1 MIELK
6 VNGKSYTKFVDL
18 ELSRDIDNACGSL
31 TFSTSKKKVDI
42 KANDIIQAVVD
53 GTTMFT
59 GRIDG
64 VSNSIGD
71 ADLAQSFT
79 ARDYLADL
87 VDSSLPDSCKRF
99 KTGTSLLTLINEVVK
114 ALNMTLTVQNLAGT
128 ITPFSSIE
136 KVAGEA
142 GQNAFEFITSYA
154 RKRQV
159 FINSNG
165 QGNIKLYKLNG
176 LLGANFDFENSGAK
190 KNILSAN
197 GQINLADRYYSY
209 ACKSQIN
216 FKNAS
221 GDSGDYNRV
230 GRATDTDVRNSR
242 YYEFTSEQ
250 SMTQEEC
257 KKRAEE
263 EANIR
268 RARSFSYNVTA
279 SGHSQNG
286 TVFDIAKGARIND
299 EILDVKGVLMIK
311 SFSMKVSE
319 SDGETTEMTLT
330 YPDAYSVEASIAQ
343 KSQKRLDINSYLNK

>member
-31 TFSTSKKKVDI
+31 TFSTSKKKIDV
-42 KANDIIQAVVD
+42 KANDVIQAVVD
-53 GTTMFT
+53 GVTMFT
-59 GRIDG
+59 GRID
-64 VSNSIGD
+64 SPQTSEDEGD
-71 ADLAQSFT
+71 ISQYFT

-99 KTGTSLLTLINEVVK
+99 KTGTSLLTLINEVIS

-128 ITPFSSIE
+128 ILPFDKTE

-142 GQNAFEFITSYA
+142 GVNAFEFITSYA

-165 QGNIKLYKLNG
+165 QGNVKLYKLNG
-176 LLGANFDFENSGAK
+176 ILGSNFNFENSGAK
-190 KNILSAN
+190 KNILSGS
-197 GQINLADRYYSY
+197 GQLDFSDRYHTYV
-209 ACKSQIN
+209 CKSQIN
-216 FKNAS
+216 FKTAS
-221 GDSGDYNRV
+221 GDAGDYNRMGKAV
-230 GRATDTDVRNSR
+230 DDEIRNSR

-257 KKRAEE
+257 QNRAEE

-268 RARSFSYNVTA
+268 RARSFSYTVTA
-279 SGHSQNG
+279 SGHSQDG

-299 EILDVKGVLMIK
+299 EVADIKGVLMIK
-311 SFSMKVSE
+311 SFSMRVSE
-319 SDGETTEMTLT
+319 SDGETTEMVMT

-343 KSQKRLDINSYLNK
+343 KSQKRLDINSYYSK

>member
-31 TFSTSKKKVDI
+31 SFSVSKKKIDV
-42 KANDIIQAVVD
+42 KANDIISAVVD

-59 GRIDG
+59 GRID
-64 VSNSIGD
+64 N
-71 ADLAQSFT
+71 ADSGTGSEDLTQSFT

-128 ITPFSSIE
+128 VLPFDKTE
-136 KVAGEA
+136 KIAGEA
-142 GQNAFEFITSYA
+142 GANAFEFISSYA

-176 LLGANFDFENSGAK
+176 LLGANFNFENSGVK
-190 KNILSAN
+190 KNILNSN
-197 GQINLADRYYSY
+197 GQMNLTDRYHTY

-230 GRATDTDVRNSR
+230 GIATDDEIRNSR
-242 YYEFTSEQ
+242 YYEFISEQ

-257 KKRAEE
+257 EARAKE
-263 EANIR
+263 EANVR
-268 RARSFSYNVTA
+268 RARSFSYTA
-279 SGHSQNG
+279 TAEGHSQDG

-299 EILDVKGVLMIK
+299 EKNDVKGVLMIK
-311 SFSMKVSE
+311 SFSMRVSE
-319 SDGETTEMTLT
+319 NDGETTEMVMT

-343 KSQKRLDINSYLNK
+343 KEQKRLDINSYLNK